1 MKSLQLP
8 TPRLIIMV
16 GIPGSGK
23 TFFGEHFA
31 ATFSAP
37 FISEHDLSEQS
48 GIDEE
53 AAHIV
58 GQTLLHEL
66 LKTQRT
72 IVFDGASAARTERQE
87 LAKLARDAGYA
98 PLFVWAQTESTTAK
112 ARAQK
117 RSHHGGLSDHQFDTL
132 IKHFSAPHVTE
143 LAVVISGKHT
153 YPSQLKIVLK
163 RLVEPRD
170 PATRAMPPARPISE
184 RPKLIR

>member
-31 ATFSAP
+31 KTFGAP
-37 FISEHDLSEQS
+37 YVSEYDLIEQAA
-48 GIDEE
+48 IDRE
-53 AAHIV
+53 AANLV
-58 GQTLLHEL
+58 GQSLLHEL

-72 IVFDGASAARTERQE
+72 FVFDGTTGARHERQE
-87 LAKLARDAGYA
+87 LAKHAKDAGYA
-98 PLFVWAQTESTTAK
+98 PLFVWVQTESA
-112 ARAQK
+112 AARMRAQK
-117 RSHHGGLSDHQFDTL
+117 RSHHGGLSDDQFDTI
-132 IKHFSAPHVTE
+132 IKHFSPPHTSE
-143 LAVVISGKHT
+143 KAVVISGKHT

-170 PATRAMPPARPISE
+170 PSTRTMPPARPISE
-184 RPKLIR
+184 RPKLVR

>member
-31 ATFSAP
+31 STFGTP
-37 FISEHDLSEQS
+37 FISEYNLIEQ
-48 GIDEE
+48 GNADEE
-53 AAHIV
+53 SA
-58 GQTLLHEL
+58 QTIARIFLQEL

-72 IVFDGASAARTERQE
+72 LVYDGTSGARIERQE
-87 LAKLARDAGYA
+87 LAKTARDAGYA
-98 PLFVWAQTESTTAK
+98 PLFVWAQTESSTAK
-112 ARAQK
+112 QRAQK
-117 RSHHGGLSDHQFDTL
+117 RSHHGGLSDHQFDTH

-143 LAVVISGKHT
+143 QAVVISGKHT

-170 PATRAMPPARPISE
+170 PTTRTMPPARPISE